1 MGRHMQIRWIE
12 DFLSLV
18 EAGGF
23 SAAARAR
30 HTSQST
36 LSRHIQLLEDWVGVE
51 LVARHAHGI
60 RLTAAGRLFRT
71 FAVDVLQKSYDIRAV
86 LRGQAEE
93 TVDTVRFSVAHTLS
107 LTFFPEW
114 LARLKAAIGPVLAR
128 VGAVNIQDGAALLT
142 EGATDILLIYH
153 HPHLPVLL
161 DPERFPSLTLAVD
174 RLLPLSAPDAAGQP
188 RHALPGTPGAPLPYL
203 GYSAGTYLA
212 HVVEMILLNAGRR
225 CHLAR
230 AFETQMAEAVKA
242 MVTGGHGVGWLPES
256 SVARELAD
264 GTLVPAG
271 PSQWQGALEVRV
283 VRAAANTN
291 PLIERLWAHL
301 GEDATAG

>member
-174 RLLPLSAPDAAGQP
+174 RLLPLCAPDAAGQP